1 MPSHLTQRQ
10 LFNLPTYYGWG
21 DCGGLHVHLL
31 SNLLRRLIRQ
41 GALWVRDAERKIP
54 VFGDRL
60 PGPDAIADCREPFPL
75 KSI

>member
-1 MPSHLTQRQ
+1 MCLAI
-10 LFNLPTYYGWG
+10 LPNANFSTAWG

-41 GALWVRDAERKIP
+41 GTPWVRDAEGKIH

-60 PGPDAIADCREPFPL
+60 PGPDV
-75 KSI
+75 SIHLRMKGVTS